1 MGSGCLKVTKS
12 ILNCIK
18 IRNFSCILE
27 DFRVA
32 DDAFAIDDKCG
43 ALSDSLHIVAKLLV
57 DRIVCLDRVFV
68 EVGQQGK
75 IELMILFI
83 PGEAL
88 WCIDGNAQ
96 NFGIHSIVNFHLI
109 ARGTQFLR
117 TRASECEWEEQQDNI
132 PAFEIREVNQLFF
145 R

>member
-27 DFRVA
+27 DFRIA

-43 ALSDSLHIVAKLLV
+43 PFSDSLHIVAKLLV
-57 DRIVCLDRVFV
+57 DRIICLDRVFV
-68 EVGQQGK
+68 EVGKQCK